1 MEYELYHYGILGMKW
16 GIRRFQNEDGS
27 LKPAGRRRYADGE
40 VTEKPTERKSR
51 AGKALKAAGIVAAAA
66 GVSYAA
72 VKHHQNAKTREAA
85 KRLVADSF
93 ADSFEETA
101 RKMLNQMDLARMGDY
116 VSAPA
121 SRGSGASYE
130 QAMRENRELL
140 RSILGETEDY
150 LRTVRHG
157 ESLCHYGVKGM
168 KWGVR
173 RTPEEL
179 GHKPRVAKDEKPA
192 IMVGRT
198 LGAKAQNYPI
208 YDPDSGDTFYLAE
221 GTSIQNPKVF
231 AGKGGVKPL
240 NQNVAEWLSE
250 AYGGKPEDW
259 QHCKGIGTLDVY
271 GSNQDAEIHWFQEKT
286 AGKCRF
292 KIKEWKE

>member
-27 LKPAGRRRYADGE
+27 LKPAWRKRYADGE
-40 VTEKPTERKSR
+40 ATEKPTERKSR
-51 AGKALKAAGIVAAAA
+51 TGKALKAAGIVAAAA

-72 VKHHQNAKTREAA
+72 MKLHQSARSREAA

-101 RKMLNQMDLARMGDY
+101 RKMLNQMDLERMGDY

-130 QAMRENRELL
+130 RAMRENRELL

-157 ESLCHYGVKGM
+157 DSLCHYGVKGM

-179 GHKPRVAKDEKPA
+179 GHKPRVAKAQKSDRIRITIYGHGDSKRSGTPNSVVDHVGKSGKVEK
-192 IMVGRT
+192 RT
-198 LGAKAQNYPI
+198 Y
-208 YDPDSGDTFYLAE
+208 YD
-221 GTSIQNPKVF
+221 GT
-231 AGKGGVKPL
+231 GVKSFEVHATDHHNRRRHPFGEHGEHGHDFAW
-240 NQNVAEWLSE
+240 NDDGTA
-250 AYGGKPEDW
+250 KPHPARELT
-259 QHCKGIGTLDVY
+259 KKERKE
-271 GSNQDAEIHWFQEKT
+271 NQDIL
-286 AGKCRF
+286 
-292 KIKEWKE
+292 

>member
-27 LKPAGRRRYADGE
+27 LKPARRKRYADGE

-72 VKHHQNAKTREAA
+72 VKLHQSAKTREAV

-101 RKMLNQMDLARMGDY
+101 RKMLNQMDLERMGDY

-140 RSILGETEDY
+140 RSVLGETEDY

-179 GHKPRVAKDEKPA
+179 GHKPRVAKDGKPA
-192 IMVGRT
+192 IIVGRT
-198 LGAKAQNYPI
+198 LGAKAQNYEV
-208 YDPDSGDTFYLAE
+208 YDPVSGETYHLAE
-221 GTSIQNPKVF
+221 GTRIRNPKVF
-231 AGKGGVKPL
+231 AGKGGAKPL
-240 NQNVAEWLSE
+240 EEPVADGLS
-250 AYGGKPEDW
+250 AQYGGAPEDW
-259 QHCKGIGTLDVY
+259 QHCKGVATLDVH
-271 GSNQDAEIHWFQEKT
+271 GSNQDAEVHWFQEKT
-286 AGKCRF
+286 AGKRKF
-292 KIKEWKE
+292 KVKEWKE